1 MKSLYYI
8 ALKIIY
14 RMLYLKIYKN
24 VLLNKYTLHSLYAM
38 QYLTFYS
45 FPLLEGRRARG
56 VVILPYF
63 NNFFL
68 VDA

>member
-1 MKSLYYI
+1 
-8 ALKIIY
+8 
-14 RMLYLKIYKN
+14 MLYLKIYKN
-24 VLLNKYTLHSLYAM
+24 VLLTIKYTLHSLYAM
-38 QYLTFYS
+38 HLMFYS
-45 FPLLEGRRARG
+45 FPLLEGSRARG

>member
-1 MKSLYYI
+1 
-8 ALKIIY
+8 
-14 RMLYLKIYKN
+14 MLYLKIYKN
-24 VLLNKYTLHSLYAM
+24 LLLNKYTLHSLYAM

-45 FPLLEGRRARG
+45 FPLLEGSRARG

>member
-1 MKSLYYI
+1 
-8 ALKIIY
+8 
-14 RMLYLKIYKN
+14 MLYLKICKN

-38 QYLTFYS
+38 HLIFYS
-45 FPLLEGRRARG
+45 FPLLEGGRARG
-56 VVILPYF
+56 VVILTYF

>member
-38 QYLTFYS
+38 HLIFYS
-45 FPLLEGRRARG
+45 FTLLEGGRARG
-56 VVILPYF
+56 VVILTYF